1 MSSSPGSDRMQKG
14 AVNVAETGS
23 ATCKSRTASSARDD
37 ALASETSYH
46 RCHGEARMDEG
57 PRMFKSVLEASVW
70 IGNSSATASMLPE
83 LGQLLC
89 SDWVHPSRVCRA
101 PGSETGYGL
110 RSQGYSRPPTAPRV
124 PHFKHGNL
132 DTSAGPTEPGK
143 PPGPV
148 TSRAG
153 GGAFVVV
160 GARESRVHGEGR
172 Q

>member
-1 MSSSPGSDRMQKG
+1 MSSSSGSDRMQKG
-14 AVNVAETGS
+14 AVNAVETGS
-23 ATCKSRTASSARDD
+23 AACKSRAALNARDD
-37 ALASETSYH
+37 APASETSYR

-57 PRMFKSVLEASVW
+57 PRMLKSVLEASVW

-83 LGQLLC
+83 PGLLLFG
-89 SDWVHPSRVCRA
+89 DWVHPPRVCRA
-101 PGSETGYGL
+101 PGSETGFGL
-110 RSQGYSRPPTAPRV
+110 RSQGYSRPPKTPRV
-124 PHFKHGNL
+124 PCFEHGNP

-148 TSRAG
+148 MSRTG

-160 GARESRVHGEGR
+160 RARESRVHGEGR